1 MGEISPFLCY
11 NNAIGDSMKKRF
23 IIIGAICLL
32 FIIIGIFCYSRDN
45 IRLKLSYELI
55 NHVELSNNKKI
66 KVDIP
71 INNNVKYIKSGKELI
86 NVLTTGNGIVYIGYE
101 TCPWCRNALPVLIDS
116 IISNDVKN
124 FYYFNIHDVSAKDIK
139 DKLYE
144 ILDSYLKVTND
155 GKKVLA
161 VPDVYAIKDGK
172 IVGHHRG
179 CVDGYNNPYRK
190 MNDEQLKDLK
200 NIYDEMIKEIK

>member
-1 MGEISPFLCY
+1 
-11 NNAIGDSMKKRF
+11 MKKR
-23 IIIGAICLL
+23 I
-32 FIIIGIFCYSRDN
+32 IIIGIILLFLIIVGAFCYSKDN
-45 IRLKLSYELI
+45 IKLKLDYEMI
-55 NHVELSNNKKI
+55 NKVELAKNKKI
-66 KVDIP
+66 KVNIP
-71 INNNVKYIKSGKELI
+71 IDNRVKYIKSDKELVEI
-86 NVLTTGNGIVYIGYE
+86 LTTKTGIVYMGYE
-101 TCPWCRNALPVLIDS
+101 TCPWCRNALPILIDS

-190 MNDEQLKDLK
+190 MNDEQLKELK